1 MSAMDVNTG
10 TPMTF
15 PAADQDVRIAVI
27 GLGYVGLPLAA
38 ALSAHFPV
46 TGFDISAERI
56 AALQAGRDE
65 NGELSDDELTALPHM
80 HLTSATADI
89 ASCKVYIVAVPTPVD
104 VDKLPDLQPLRSAS
118 RTAGGVL
125 KRGDV
130 VIYESTVYPGATEEI
145 CVPELERASGLRF
158 NVDFFCGYSPE
169 RINPGDRQRR
179 IADIVKITSGST
191 PAAAEFVD
199 RLYRRIIRAGTHL
212 APSIRVAEAAKAV
225 ENTQRDLNIAF
236 ANELAMM
243 LHRMGIDTEE
253 VLKAA
258 ETKWN
263 FMPVRPGLVGG
274 HCIGVDPYYLIHK
287 AEEVGAAPTLIRA
300 ARQINESMSAH
311 VFSRLLAVMSE
322 KGLSMSG
329 ARLLM
334 LGLSFKE
341 NCPDLRN
348 TRVIELISQA
358 QQQGAM
364 VDVHDPWASPAE
376 ALHEHGVALLTSLPE
391 RGDYDVIVIAVA
403 HRQFAELGVAG
414 LRRLARTPSVIFDVK
429 GLFPRALLDGRL

>member
-1 MSAMDVNTG
+1 MTLTPTIDNT
-10 TPMTF
+10 
-15 PAADQDVRIAVI
+15 RIAVI

-38 ALSAHFPV
+38 ALSSHFSV
-46 TGFDISAERI
+46 TGLDISSERVT
-56 AALQAGRDE
+56 ALRAGRDD
-65 NGELSDDELTALPHM
+65 NGELGDDELPALQQM
-80 HLTSATADI
+80 QLTDVVADVAECTVFI
-89 ASCKVYIVAVPTPVD
+89 IAVPTPVD
-104 VDKLPDLQPLRSAS
+104 AGKLPDLQPLRSAS
-118 RTAGGVL
+118 RMVAGVL

-145 CVPELERASGLRF
+145 CVPELEAASGLRF

-191 PAAAEFVD
+191 PETAQFVD
-199 RLYRRIIRAGTHL
+199 QLYRRIIRAGTHL

-236 ANELAMM
+236 ANELSMM
-243 LHRMGIDTEE
+243 FHRMGIDTEE

-287 AEEVGAAPTLIRA
+287 AEEVGAAPMLIRS
-300 ARQINESMSAH
+300 ARVINEQMSAH
-311 VFSRLLAVMSE
+311 VFSRLLQAMAA
-322 KGLSMSG
+322 KGIAMHS
-329 ARLLM
+329 ARVLM

-341 NCPDLRN
+341 NCADLRN
-348 TRVIELISQA
+348 TRVIELIAQA
-358 QQQGAM
+358 RQQGAM
-364 VDVHDPWASPAE
+364 VDVHDPWASPGE
-376 ALHEHGVALLTSLPE
+376 ARHEHGLELLERLPD
-391 RGDYDVIVIAVA
+391 RADYDVIVVAVA
-403 HRQFAELGVAG
+403 HRQFAELGVDG
-414 LRRLARTPSVIFDVK
+414 IRRLARSPSVIFDVK
-429 GLFPRALLDGRL
+429 GMFPRGQFDGRL